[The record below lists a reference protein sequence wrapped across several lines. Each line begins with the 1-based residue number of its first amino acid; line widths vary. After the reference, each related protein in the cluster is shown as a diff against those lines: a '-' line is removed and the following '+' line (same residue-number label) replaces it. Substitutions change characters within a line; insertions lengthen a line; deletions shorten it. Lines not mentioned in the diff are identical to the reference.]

1 MAGNR
6 LNMKDVNEIK
16 RLWKLGLTNRQ
27 IARASNGKIHRN
39 TVNKYVKEFG
49 EENVAPSMSPEPQ
62 NIAPTADWAQLLD
75 WEYIRAEYLKGVPLN
90 ILHSELFESNKVP
103 VQYPGFWKQAQKRIA
118 LTEATMVRIFKPA
131 DRTEID
137 YADGI
142 EILDPATG
150 EIRKTQLFV
159 GVLCHSRYAFAEFTW
174 TQSSSDFLQ
183 SHVNMFNYFGGT
195 TQVLSPD
202 NLKSAVTKT
211 HRYDPVIN
219 QAYTRLAEH
228 YEVAVVPA
236 RVKTPQDKA
245 IVERTIQIFQR
256 WFFMKVR
263 TKTFTSLLELN
274 VCLKEHL
281 EIFNEKKHRIFKMTR
296 KEMFASER
304 EHLKPL
310 PETPYKVAT
319 YHRGTLSRDC
329 HLVFDT
335 NFYSAPHWL
344 RGKELD
350 VWATSTTVE
359 IFNNAERVALHSR
372 GKTVYK
378 FITDTNHY
386 PPQQQA
392 YAEED
397 IQKMLYRSNK
407 VGAETE
413 KLIRSLLEGPH
424 PFQHFRRAQGVL
436 ALANKYGSD
445 TLESACHEA
454 NRFNNRNVQYIERV
468 IKTRKGL
475 QSKQEKAITERSYN
489 PYLRG
494 IDNIH

>member
-6 LNMKDVNEIK
+6 LDMKDVNEIK

-39 TVNKYVKEFG
+39 TVNKYVKEF
-49 EENVAPSMSPEPQ
+49 EEEKSKL
-62 NIAPTADWAQLLD
+62 PTVEQQKVEVTDDWTTVLD
-75 WEYIRAEYLKGVPLN
+75 WEYVRSEYLRGVPLN
-90 ILHSELFESNKVP
+90 ILHAELFETNKVP

-118 LTEATMVRIFKPA
+118 LTDATMVRIFKPA
-131 DRTEID
+131 ERTEID

-183 SHVNMFNYFGGT
+183 SHVNMFNFFGGT

-219 QAYTRLAEH
+219 QAYAKLAEH

-236 RVKTPQDKA
+236 RVKTPKDKA

-263 TKTFTSLLELN
+263 RKTFTSLLELN
-274 VCLKEHL
+274 ACLREHL
-281 EIFNEKKHRIFKMTR
+281 GIFNLKKHRIFKMTR
-296 KEMFASER
+296 KEMFEHER
-304 EHLKPL
+304 SSLKDL
-310 PETPYKVAT
+310 PEEPYKVAT
-319 YHRGTLSRDC
+319 YHRTTLSRDC
-329 HLVFDT
+329 HLVFDN

-350 VWATSTTVE
+350 IWATATTVE
-359 IFNNAERVALHSR
+359 IFNDAVRVAFHSR
-372 GKTVYK
+372 GKSNSK

-397 IQKMLYRSNK
+397 IQTIIYRASR
-407 VGAETE
+407 VGTETE
-413 KLIRSLLEGPH
+413 KLIRELLEGPH
-424 PFQHFRRAQGVL
+424 PLQHFRRSQGIL
-436 ALANKYGSD
+436 ALAIKYGSD
-445 TLESACHEA
+445 SLESASKEA
-454 NRFNNRNVQYIERV
+454 NRFNNRKVQYIERV
-468 IKTRKGL
+468 IKSRKGI
-475 QSKQEKAITERSYN
+475 QTKQEKAITERSYN
-489 PYLRG
+489 PFLRG
-494 IDNIH
+494 INNIH

>member
-6 LNMKDVNEIK
+6 LNMKDINEIK
-16 RLWKLGLTNRQ
+16 RLWKLKLTNRE
-27 IARASNGKIHRN
+27 IARASNGKVHRI
-39 TVNKYVKEFG
+39 TVNKYIKEFEA
-49 EENVAPSMSPEPQ
+49 EEAGNPAPPEPQ
-62 NIAPTADWAQLLD
+62 DVENPADWALALD
-75 WEYIRAEYLKGVPLN
+75 WEYVRTEYLKGVPLN
-90 ILHSELFESNKVP
+90 ILHAELFETNKVP

-131 DRTEID
+131 ERTEID

-159 GVLCHSRYAFAEFTW
+159 GVLCHSRFAFAEFTW

-219 QAYTRLAEH
+219 QAYARLAEY

-236 RVKTPQDKA
+236 RVKTPKDKA

-256 WFFMKVR
+256 WFFMMVR
-263 TKTFTSLLELN
+263 RKTFTSLLELN
-274 VCLKEHL
+274 TCLKEHL
-281 EIFNEKKHRIFKMTR
+281 EIFNNKKHRIFKRTR
-296 KEMFASER
+296 RAMVESER
-304 EHLKPL
+304 ESLRSL
-310 PETPYKVAT
+310 PENPYKVAT
-319 YHRGTLSRDC
+319 YHRATLSRDC
-329 HLVFDT
+329 HLVFDH

-344 RGKELD
+344 RGKALD
-350 VWATSTTVE
+350 VWSTSTTVE
-359 IFNNAERVALHSR
+359 IFNDAERVALHSR
-372 GKTVYK
+372 SKTVSKYT
-378 FITDTNHY
+378 TDPSHY

-392 YAEED
+392 FAEED
-397 IQKMLYRSNK
+397 VQKLLYRAAR
-407 VGAETE
+407 VGPETE
-413 KLIRSLLEGPH
+413 KLIRGLLEGPH
-424 PFQHFRRAQGVL
+424 PFQHFRRSQGIL

-445 TLESACHEA
+445 LLESACHEA

-468 IKTRKGL
+468 IKARKGL
-475 QSKQEKAITERSYN
+475 QVKQEKAITERSFN

-494 IDNIH
+494 LDNIH